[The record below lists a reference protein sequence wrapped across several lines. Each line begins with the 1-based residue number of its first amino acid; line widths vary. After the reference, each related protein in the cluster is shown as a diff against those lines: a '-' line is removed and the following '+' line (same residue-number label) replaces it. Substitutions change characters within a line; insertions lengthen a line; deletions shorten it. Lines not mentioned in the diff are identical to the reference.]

1 MIGALLSLFLGK
13 IIIFWGTII
22 NFWGHHPYW
31 GQGFI
36 GGKFITLWGDFQL
49 GARLLTFG
57 GILLTFGGVIIIN
70 IFLNQRAFQIISS
83 LKCTMHNALSN
94 EN

>member
-1 MIGALLSLFLGK
+1 MEGFLIGGK
-13 IIIFWGTII
+13 SINLWGYIISFWGTII

-36 GGKFITLWGDFQL
+36 GGKIITLWGDFQL

-70 IFLNQRAFQIISS
+70 IVPTWRGGWL
-83 LKCTMHNALSN
+83 
-94 EN
+94 

>member
-1 MIGALLSLFLGK
+1 MIGHYYHFFGE
-13 IIIFWGTII
+13 III

-36 GGKFITLWGDFQL
+36 GCKFITLWGDFQL
-49 GARLLTFG
+49 GQRLLTFG

-70 IFLNQRAFQIISS
+70 MFVAMTLR
-83 LKCTMHNALSN
+83 
-94 EN
+94 